1 MTENMKHFLEEISGD
16 KEIIERINQAPD
28 METVIALAKE
38 KGFILTEED
47 LKPDTGIQ
55 MVSDDELDAVA
66 GGKECFCFAGGGG
79 EATEDYE
86 DTCACVG
93 VGLGLIIN
101 SSNMKDTRCMCAA
114 AGYGD
119 DSKL

>member
-1 MTENMKHFLEEISGD
+1 MTDNMKQFLETISKD
-16 KEIIERINQAPD
+16 QEFIEKFNQAPD
-28 METVIALAKE
+28 TESILTLAKE

-47 LKPDTGIQ
+47 LKPDAGIQ
-55 MVSDDELDAVA
+55 MVPDDEIDAVA

-79 EATEDYE
+79 EASEDYE
-86 DTCACVG
+86 ETCACVG
-93 VGLGLIIN
+93 VGIGLIIN
-101 SSNMKDTRCMCAA
+101 SSNMKDTRCLCAA